1 MKLMNALK
9 QVYTGFMEGL
19 NTPWWAEITTTNPR
33 CKYYFGPF
41 QTDVEAKA
49 AYPGYVEDLDSE
61 GATGIIVVIKRCQ
74 PEVLTIC
81 EEPEI

>member
-1 MKLMNALK
+1 MKVTNALK
-9 QVYTGFMEGL
+9 QLYTGFMEGL

-74 PEVLTIC
+74 PQVLTIY